1 MGLKKEQSSS
11 NSFQKATDNEYN
23 IFRKY
28 FAFSCVDILLIK
40 NGLILLTKR
49 TVNPHKGD
57 WHLPGSIIRKNE
69 TMKQAVIRTAKKEL
83 NIHVKI
89 KKYIGV
95 YENLNSF
102 RHDISH
108 GFLVSL
114 TTGKVKT
121 DFQSNELKFFK
132 KIPKNTVP
140 HHKKMIK
147 DTIKIINEAKT
158 SRRTL
163 GSFHD

>member
-1 MGLKKEQSSS
+1 MSSDVLG
-11 NSFQKATDNEYN
+11 FKKATDGEYH
-23 IFRKY
+23 IFRKQ

-40 NGLILLTKR
+40 DGSVLLTKR
-49 TVNPHKGD
+49 TINPHKGS

-69 TMKQAVIRTAKKEL
+69 TMKQAVRRAAKKEL
-83 NIHVKI
+83 NINVKI
-89 KKYIGV
+89 KKYVGV

-108 GFLVSL
+108 GFLVSQIS
-114 TTGKVKT
+114 GKIKT

-132 KIPKNTVP
+132 KIPTNIVP

-147 DTIKIINEAKT
+147 EFLK
-158 SRRTL
+158 S
-163 GSFHD
+163 